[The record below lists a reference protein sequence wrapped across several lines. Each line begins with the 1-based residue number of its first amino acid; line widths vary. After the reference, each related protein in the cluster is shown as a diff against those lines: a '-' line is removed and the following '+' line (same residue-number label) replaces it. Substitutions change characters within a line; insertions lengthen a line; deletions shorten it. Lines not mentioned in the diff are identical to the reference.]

1 MDPATAALNAF
12 AALLKFLTVIAEGQP
27 EDVRRELWQ
36 LYLKDLKWW
45 RSKLKIDDEAPS

>member
-27 EDVRRELWQ
+27 ENVRRELWEM
-36 LYLKDLKWW
+36 YLKDVQWW
-45 RSKLKIDDEAPS
+45 RKTLKIDQS